1 MRRFFWS
8 AFFLTRAEY
17 RPKKPPY
24 LDTFQAVPVDIGRK
38 LNVNKTFRRRPGTSS
53 KRLMYVQFTSYVY
66 WVANLTN
73 LNCAW
78 DKYIN
83 YEK

>member
-8 AFFLTRAEY
+8 AFFLTWAEY

-38 LNVNKTFRRRPGTSS
+38 LNVNKTFRRRPG
-53 KRLMYVQFTSYVY
+53 RL
-66 WVANLTN
+66 LG
-73 LNCAW
+73 C
-78 DKYIN
+78 
-83 YEK
+83 